1 MKTFLAA
8 LTIASAQLAAAHYTL
23 PDLIVNGTTNADWLY
38 VRTTQNHYTN
48 APITDVNSTEFRCY
62 ELDMNAT
69 PGQTSIAT
77 VEAGSTIGF
86 KGNDNAFYHPG
97 YFSAYMTPA
106 SPAANSPEAGTGR
119 TWFKIWEDPPVFEN
133 GQLVFPS
140 QTMDEITFTIPK
152 SLPSGQYLVRAEQ
165 IALHVASS
173 VGGAQFY
180 LGCAQ
185 LNVVNGGNGTPGPLV
200 SIPGVYTGYEPGIL
214 INIYDLPANY
224 PGYTSP
230 GPAVWRG

>member
-1 MKTFLAA
+1 MKAFLAT
-8 LTIASAQLAAAHYTL
+8 LTVVAAQLAAAHYTL
-23 PDLIVNGTTNADWLY
+23 PDLIANGTTAADWVY
-38 VRTTQNHYTN
+38 VRTTQNHYSN

-86 KGNDNAFYHPG
+86 KADNDFYHPG
-97 YFSAYMTPA
+97 YFSAYMSRA
-106 SPAANSPEAGTGR
+106 SPAANSPEAGTGQ

-133 GQLVFPS
+133 GALVFPS
-140 QTMDEITFTIPK
+140 ESMNEITFTIPK
-152 SLPSGQYLVRAEQ
+152 SLPSGQYLVRGEQ

-180 LGCAQ
+180 IGCAQ
-185 LNVVNGGNGTPGPLV
+185 LNVVNGGDGAPGPLV

>member
-1 MKTFLAA
+1 MKTIFAA
-8 LTIASAQLAAAHYTL
+8 LAIVSAQLAAAHYTL
-23 PDLIVNGTTNADWLY
+23 PDLIANGTVTPDWVY
-38 VRTTQNHYTN
+38 VRTTQNHYSN

-62 ELDMNAT
+62 ELDMNTT

-86 KGNDNAFYHPG
+86 KADNSFYHPG
-97 YFSAYMTPA
+97 YFSAYMSPA
-106 SPAANSPEAGTGR
+106 SPAANSPEAGTGK

-140 QTMDEITFTIPK
+140 TSINEITFTIPK
-152 SLPSGQYLVRAEQ
+152 SLPSGQYLVRGEQ

-180 LGCAQ
+180 IGCAQ
-185 LNVVNGGNGTPGPLV
+185 LNVINGGEGKPGPLV
-200 SIPGVYTGYEPGIL
+200 FIPGVYTGYEPGIL
-214 INIYDLPANY
+214 INIYNLPKDY